1 MKYDLLP
8 IIRQT
13 NCEIKLPSALL
24 SRSPAPAAP
33 RAAPFR
39 IDQVPAKFDGC
50 GQQRM
55 ERRRPRPRAAGR
67 GGQPSAREH
76 SAAASPPSAASFYF
90 CRTFKGRNVQRAELP
105 NNPRGNISA
114 TRGTRMQSP
123 AAMRAPSPAPARPR
137 GAVRCGAAPRA
148 LRPRGAPR
156 PQPAAR
162 RGAPCRRQARE
173 SRSAGGRARRHS
185 SPGAARPASRP
196 PSLPPAA
203 PRTRNRGG
211 GGSVREEP
219 RGAAP
224 PGAAESAGAAREGA
238 ARPRGAA
245 RGRAAP
251 GGGKSLHPQRSPPSR
266 SLVAQMGV
274 LPGMT

>member
-137 GAVRCGAAPRA
+137 GAVRCRLPRSPAPRSAAPA
-148 LRPRGAPR
+148 T
-156 PQPAAR
+156 
-162 RGAPCRRQARE
+162 
-173 SRSAGGRARRHS
+173 RS
-185 SPGAARPASRP
+185 P
-196 PSLPPAA
+196 P
-203 PRTRNRGG
+203 
-211 GGSVREEP
+211 GGSVPPPGPGEPLRRGKGAETLLPRCRPPCLPPSFPSSGGSANQEP
-219 RGAAP
+219 R
-224 PGAAESAGAAREGA
+224 R
-238 ARPRGAA
+238 RRL
-245 RGRAAP
+245 RA
-251 GGGKSLHPQRSPPSR
+251 
-266 SLVAQMGV
+266 
-274 LPGMT
+274 